1 MDENFDA
8 RRGIYN
14 LPPWQIAMV
23 EAARR
28 CGASAQFSGSG
39 GAIVGIYQDE
49 AMFRRISEA
58 LAALHC
64 STIRPQ
70 VHA

>member
-1 MDENFDA
+1 
-8 RRGIYN
+8 
-14 LPPWQIAMV
+14 V

-49 AMFRRISEA
+49 EMFQRISKE
-58 LAALHC
+58 LTPLHC
-64 STIRPQ
+64 STIKPSILG
-70 VHA
+70 